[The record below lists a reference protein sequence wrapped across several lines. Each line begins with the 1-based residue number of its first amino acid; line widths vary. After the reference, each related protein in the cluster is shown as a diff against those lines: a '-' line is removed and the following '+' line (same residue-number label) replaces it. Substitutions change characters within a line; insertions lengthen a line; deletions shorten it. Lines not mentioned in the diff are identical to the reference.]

1 MVNGSVIVPP
11 AQGTFGDIPRNA
23 FRGQGEHYLDLSIT
37 KNWNIKERV
46 TAQFRAEMFNVL
58 NVVNYAAPAN
68 GGTTS
73 AYASPALFGTS
84 GGTPDVANGAP
95 VFGTAGP
102 RKIQLG
108 AKFIF

>member
-1 MVNGSVIVPP
+1 
-11 AQGTFGDIPRNA
+11 
-23 FRGQGEHYLDLSIT
+23 
-37 KNWNIKERV
+37 
-46 TAQFRAEMFNVL
+46 MFNVL

-108 AKFIF
+108 AKFIFQSCGNGVTLGGANMPSAPPGHIALVTSLWSHARRFD